1 MAPKKG
7 GTKKGAGK
15 QGGKTAVEQV
25 DVAAL
30 PRKMKGTL
38 EDAVERIRKEKFA
51 DF

>member
-1 MAPKKG
+1 MAPKNG

-38 EDAVERIRKEKFA
+38 EDAVERISKEKFT